1 MKIISV
7 LDLGLSLLIPILI
20 LLHLFIAPYTKVEES
35 FNIQA
40 THDVLVYGTPLQNAY
55 HKLSQAYDHFTFPGA
70 VPRTFVGPVVLAGLG
85 QPIVNLIGFDH
96 AQSIVRGMLGLANA
110 AALIFFARNFR
121 RAYGRPAAR
130 WYLLLQAS
138 QFHVIFYAS
147 RTLPNMFAFGLTTT
161 ATALLLPS
169 PQSPELIH
177 RRHRSAIS
185 LLVMAGIIFRSEVAL
200 LLFTTIFHLL
210 FVVPSTSLERI
221 IPHFI
226 VAVIVSLIMTVPLD
240 SYFWQKPL
248 WPELWGFY
256 FNAVKGNSSEWG
268 TSPCYYYF
276 VSAIPRLLVNP
287 LTWGLMIPVAW
298 KQPAIRPAVKG
309 LLVPSLLFVA
319 IYSLQPHK
327 EARFVFYVVPSLT
340 GAAALGADW
349 IARRSFKAGKT
360 AAILTWGVLL
370 GSIAVSFVASTGM
383 LLVSSLNYPG
393 GEALAYL
400 RDTVQAEVA
409 ASSSSSAVVPVH
421 ADVLSCMTGVTLFGT
436 ATGYASAV
444 PSKGK
449 IVRKSPGSS
458 VVLSL
463 DKTEDDSVLAQE
475 EFWKRFDYVLAEDT
489 TKVKGDDWETVSVV
503 NGYGGIEILLDGS
516 AQCDKSKEDIPVVGK
531 GVSVERWRNRVKA
544 ITGGK
549 WVGPKM
555 VPRIYILRR
564 VKHVKRARETVD
576 V

>member
-1 MKIISV
+1 MKLISV
-7 LDLGLSLLIPILI
+7 LDWGLYLLIPTLI
-20 LLHLFIAPYTKVEES
+20 LLHLVIAPYTKVEES

-40 THDVLVYGTPLQNAY
+40 THDVLVYGTPLQNA
-55 HKLSQAYDHFTFPGA
+55 HHRLSQTYDHFTFPGA
-70 VPRTFVGPVVLAGLG
+70 VPRTFAGPVVLAGLG
-85 QPIVNLIGFDH
+85 QPIVNLAGFDH
-96 AQSIVRGMLGLANA
+96 AQTIVRGMLGLANA
-110 AALIFFARNFR
+110 AAILLFARNFR
-121 RAYGRPAAR
+121 RAYGRSAAR

-161 ATALLLPS
+161 AAALLLPN

-185 LLVMAGIIFRSEVAL
+185 LLIMAGVIFRSEVAL

-256 FNAVKGNSSEWG
+256 FNAVQGNSSEWG
-268 TSPCYYYF
+268 TSPWWYYF

-298 KQPAIRPAVKG
+298 KQPAVRPAVKG

-327 EARFVFYVVPSLT
+327 EARFIFYVVPSLT

-349 IARRSFKAGKT
+349 IARRSIKAGKT
-360 AAILTWGVLL
+360 AAVLTWGVLL
-370 GSIAVSFVASTGM
+370 VSIAVSFVASTGM
-383 LLVSSLNYPG
+383 LLISSLNYPG

-449 IVRKSPGSS
+449 IVRKSPGNS
-458 VVLSL
+458 VVLAL
-463 DKTEDDSVLAQE
+463 DKTENESVLVQE
-475 EFWKRFDYVLAEDT
+475 AFWKRFDYVLAEDT
-489 TKVKGDDWETVSVV
+489 KKVRGDDWETVGMVK
-503 NGYGGIEILLDGS
+503 GYGGIEVSLNGH
-516 AQCDKSKEDIPVVGK
+516 AEEDKVPEDVPVVGK
-531 GVSVERWRNRVKA
+531 SVSVERWKNRVKA

-549 WVGPKM
+549 WVGPRM

-564 VKHVKRARETVD
+564 VKDARRARETVD